1 MRGIA
6 SWKRGGTAVCL
17 VAVAVALGGA
27 AGCSRPVAGRDAG
40 PPPNIVLVVL
50 DTLRADHLS
59 CYGYER
65 KTSPNIDRLAE
76 GATLYRDCVSTSP
89 WTLPAHASMFT
100 GKYPFEHG
108 AYPLGAPKPGRA
120 NAHSLPLEQLTLA
133 EFLHTEG
140 FETAAFVANAV
151 NCGTWTRLDQ
161 GFDSYFVKHVYA
173 EALLTEVFAWLE
185 HRERGPFFLFINLMD
200 THRPYNVSPRPGF
213 LDPPADPDAAGL
225 SRRFKRAVLPATK
238 PVPQELRR
246 KVIDQYDTAI
256 ANVDEQVGRLLNRLK
271 TLGLFDEMVVVIT
284 SDHGEYFGEHF
295 LTGHAKDVYQP
306 VLSVPLIIKG
316 PGQRR
321 GGVEESRVSLVA
333 LPNLICAYLPPA
345 PARRSRELFPEAVDA
360 AVLLAEKY
368 PSCRK
373 STVNT
378 PWGHRFSRAR
388 TALFFGPHKYI
399 RSSDDQH
406 ELYDLA
412 RDPNEHENLLGESA
426 DIAARLAR
434 ALDEFMANRQK
445 AEHVESD
452 GAVLSEE
459 ELRMM
464 AELGYI
470 DGPGADAGSVAE
482 GDEGEDD

>member
-6 SWKRGGTAVCL
+6 WWRRGGTGVCL
-17 VAVAVALGGA
+17 MAVAIALGGLT
-27 AGCSRPVAGRDAG
+27 GCSRRVAEGESG
-40 PPPNIVLVVL
+40 PPPNVVLIVL

-65 KTSPNIDRLAE
+65 KTSPNIDRFAE
-76 GATLYRDCVSTSP
+76 SATLYRHCVSTSP

-120 NAHSLPLEQLTLA
+120 NAHSLPLEQITLA

-151 NCGTWTRLDQ
+151 NCGSWTRLDQ
-161 GFDSYFVKHVYA
+161 GFDSYLVKHVYA
-173 EALLTEVFAWLE
+173 EALLLETIAWLG
-185 HRERGPFFLFINLMD
+185 HREPTPFFLFLNFMD

-213 LDPPADPDAAGL
+213 IDPPADPDAGGL
-225 SRRFKRAVLPATK
+225 SRRFKRAVIPATK

-256 ANVDEQVGRLLNRLK
+256 ANVDEQVGRLLDRLK
-271 TLGLFDEMVVVIT
+271 TLGLFDDTVVVIT

-295 LTGHAKDVYQP
+295 LTGHAKDVCQP
-306 VLSVPLIIKG
+306 ALWVPLIVKG
-316 PGQRR
+316 PRQRR
-321 GGVEESRVSLVA
+321 GVVEESRVSLVA
-333 LPNLICAYLPPA
+333 LPNLICAHLPPA
-345 PARRSRELFPEAVDA
+345 PAMRSRELFPEAVA
-360 AVLLAEKY
+360 AVLVAEKY

-373 STVNT
+373 STVKT
-378 PWGHRFSRAR
+378 AWGHRFRRAR
-388 TALFFGPHKYI
+388 TALFSGPHKYI

-412 RDPNEHENLLGESA
+412 RDPNEQENLLGESA
-426 DIAARLAR
+426 DVAARLAR
-434 ALDEFMANRQK
+434 ALDEFMAGRQK
-445 AEHVESD
+445 AGRPESN
-452 GAVLSEE
+452 GALLSEE

-482 GDEGEDD
+482 DDSGEGD